1 MKVALITD
9 THAGARNDSEV
20 FADYQDKFYTETFFP
35 TLKERGIKTIFHL
48 GDFFE
53 RRKFSNHE
61 TLFRIK
67 KCFLEPLVEN
77 DIEMHLL
84 IGNHDVAHKN
94 SNKVNGADLFLTQFK
109 SHITFYTEPTSVA
122 FPDRTVHFIPWI
134 NSENYNE
141 AKEFIDKSVP
151 SLMLGH
157 FDIAGFKMHQEG
169 NPSDHGLPMDWFRSQ
184 ELVLSGHFHTQSK
197 ISNVHYIGNP
207 FELTW
212 SDFKDP
218 RGFWIIDLE
227 TLEMEFIQNPD
238 RMFFK
243 IVYDDTKDVDYL
255 KMDFSKLRN
264 KFLKVIVKS
273 KKDPYKFDLFAE
285 RVYNNNP
292 FEVQIIEASSV
303 ANSEMSEEELEQNA
317 KSTDQI
323 IKSYCDSM
331 MNVDDD
337 VKQKVRE
344 LLVSIYLEAISE
356 A

>member
-9 THAGARNDSEV
+9 THAGARNDSEI
-20 FADYQDKFYTETFFP
+20 FAEYQDTFYTDVFFP
-35 TLKERGIKTIFHL
+35 TLKHYGIKTIFHL

-67 KCFLEPLVEN
+67 KSFLEPLVKN

-84 IGNHDVAHKN
+84 VGNHDVAHKN
-94 SNKVNGADLFLTQFK
+94 SNRVNGADLFLTQYK
-109 SHITFYTEPTSVA
+109 SHITFYTEPTSVC
-122 FPDRTVHFIPWI
+122 FPDRDVHFIPWI
-134 NSENYNE
+134 NSENYYE
-141 AKEFIDKSVP
+141 AKQFIDSATP

-157 FDIAGFKMHQEG
+157 FDISGFRMHQDG
-169 NPSDHGLPMDWFRSQ
+169 NPSDHGLPMDWFRDQ
-184 ELVLSGHFHTQSK
+184 QLVLSGHFHTQSK
-197 ISNVHYIGNP
+197 ISNVQYIGNP

-243 IVYDDTKDVDYL
+243 IVYDDTKDVDYV

-273 KKDPYKFDLFAE
+273 KKDPYKFDLFIE
-285 RVYNNNP
+285 KLYNNNP
-292 FEVQIIEASSV
+292 FEVQIIESSNV
-303 ANSEMSEEELEQNA
+303 CDSEMSEEEIESNA

-323 IKSYCDSM
+323 IRSYCDSM
-331 MNVDDD
+331 SAVDAD
-337 VKQKVRE
+337 VRNKVKD
-344 LLVSIYLEAISE
+344 LLVSIYLEAMSE